1 MIRLAHVCSS
11 DLAIP
16 ALAPFWRPLLERGW
30 EVTFITPDGP
40 HVVPGKEAGLRWLPL
55 ALQRRIHVASD
66 IAGTVQLARY
76 FLRDRYDIVHTHNIK
91 AGHIGRVVAALA
103 RVPIVVHTIHGM
115 AYSMQTPPLKRTAH
129 AILEKIACLGC
140 DMVLS
145 QSREDRDTCIRTRV
159 IDPDRVVVIGN
170 GIDLSRFDPA
180 KSAARR
186 DEMRRSLGI
195 APDEIVF
202 FSAGRLIV
210 EKGFL
215 ELFEAAARARGR
227 DPRIRLVVAG
237 DLDERADTLDT
248 ATLERAREQGVLLL
262 GRRSDMPDLYTASDV
277 VVLASWHEG
286 MPRVLIEGAAMG
298 KPLLA
303 TDVPGC
309 REIVEPPH
317 NGRLVPVRDA
327 DALARGMLEL
337 AADAEGRQRMG
348 DYNLAEA
355 RSRYAIE
362 NAVAIVNDV
371 YERLLAGTVAS
382 QERA

>member
-40 HVVPGKEAGLRWLPL
+40 HVEPGKQAGLRWLPL
-55 ALQRRIHVASD
+55 ALQRRIHVGSD

-91 AGHIGRVVAALA
+91 AGHIGRVVAALT

-115 AYSMQTPPLKRTAH
+115 AYSMQTPPLKRAAH
-129 AILEKIACLGC
+129 AVLEKIACLGC

-145 QSREDRDTCIRTRV
+145 QSREDRDTCVRTRV
-159 IDPDRVVVIGN
+159 IDPERVVVIGN

-180 KSAARR
+180 KLATSR
-186 DEMRRSLGI
+186 DEVRRALGLG
-195 APDEIVF
+195 PDEIVF

-210 EKGFL
+210 EKGFV
-215 ELFEAAARARGR
+215 ELFEATARARQQ

-237 DLDERADTLDT
+237 DLDERADTLDA
-248 ATLERAREQGVLLL
+248 ATLARAREQGVLLL
-262 GRRSDMPDLYTASDV
+262 GRRTDMPELYAACDV

-286 MPRVLIEGAAMG
+286 MPRVLIEGAAMA
-298 KPLLA
+298 KPLIA

-309 REIVEPPH
+309 REIVESSS
-317 NGRLVPVRDA
+317 NGLLVPMRDPG
-327 DALARGMLEL
+327 ALSRAMLEL
-337 AADAEGRQRMG
+337 AAAPALCRRMG
-348 DYNLAEA
+348 DHNAVEA

-362 NAVAIVNDV
+362 RAVGIVNDV
-371 YERLLAGTVAS
+371 YERLLAGTSRA
-382 QERA
+382 QEGT

>member
-16 ALAPFWRPLLERGW
+16 ALAPFWRPLLDRGW

-40 HVVPGKEAGLRWLPL
+40 HVEPGREAGLRWLPL

-66 IAGTVQLARY
+66 IAGTVQLASY

-91 AGHIGRVVAALA
+91 AGHLGRVVAALT

-129 AILEKIACLGC
+129 AVLEKIACLGC
-140 DMVLS
+140 DMVFS
-145 QSREDRDTCIRTRV
+145 QSREDRDTCVRTRV
-159 IDPDRVVVIGN
+159 IDPERVVVIGN
-170 GIDLSRFDPA
+170 GIDLSRFDPE
-180 KSAARR
+180 KLVQRR
-186 DEMRRSLGI
+186 DDVRRELGI
-195 APDEIVF
+195 GPDEIVF

-210 EKGFL
+210 EKGFC
-215 ELFEAAARARGR
+215 ELFDAAALVRRQNPRA
-227 DPRIRLVVAG
+227 RLVVAG
-237 DLDERADTLDT
+237 GGDDRADSLDE
-248 ATLERAREQGVLLL
+248 ATLERARKEGVLLL
-262 GRRSDMPDLYTASDV
+262 GRRTDMPELYAACDV

-298 KPLLA
+298 KPLIA

-309 REIVEPPH
+309 REVVEQPA
-317 NGRLVPVRDA
+317 NGLLVPLRDPE
-327 DALARGMLEL
+327 ALAQAMLEL
-337 AADAEGRQRMG
+337 AADPVRCRRIG
-348 DYNLAEA
+348 DHNAAQA

-362 NAVAIVNDV
+362 RCVGMVNHAYD
-371 YERLLAGTVAS
+371 RLLAGEVPAY
-382 QERA
+382 EGA